1 MVREATRS
9 GGFAHSQTVNASGIE
24 LRVYE
29 LST

>member
-1 MVREATRS
+1 VREAAR
-9 GGFAHSQTVNASGIE
+9 GGIAHCLTVNASGIE